1 MPKLAGLREQ
11 RHQPRYD
18 SLMRTDAVTTTG
30 QRTNLFQGINLGQTA
45 LTNME
50 ISSTLPSDNT
60 AVILALRTWMSFATN
75 TFYDPTIRG
84 LFFTFVVAEKDQFQS
99 PIWYVPGG
107 GGVYGHDVNNAAH
120 HITNGVPSHEA
131 ILKLAKPILIPARQQ
146 FKWVMNFEAF
156 PTEDIRVT
164 LNASATVK
172 CIVAMLD
179 IVETRDVL

>member
-18 SLMRTDAVTTTG
+18 SLVRDDAVTTVQ
-30 QRTNLFQGINLGQTA
+30 QRTNLFQGLNLGQIA
-45 LTNME
+45 RTNME

-60 AVILALRTWMSFATN
+60 AVILALRTWMSFADN
-75 TFYDPTIRG
+75 TIYDPTIRG

-107 GGVYGHDVNNAAH
+107 GGVFGHDVNTGAH
-120 HITNGVPSHEA
+120 HVTNGMPSHEA
-131 ILKLAKPILIPARQQ
+131 ILKLAKPVLIPARQQ
-146 FKWVMNFEAF
+146 FKWVMNFEPFA
-156 PTEDIRVT
+156 TEDILVT
-164 LNASATVK
+164 INALTTAK